1 MEDWTFQYFRKGD
14 PGYEDARGVAVWNG
28 IVPPRY
34 PDLIAYPEQD
44 EQVVMIVRFA
54 KEHNMSIATKSGGH
68 SFTASFLRDGGIF
81 VDLVKMNKFTFD
93 VDSRVAQ
100 AQPAAY
106 GSDLNT
112 ALAESGLMFPG
123 GHCPTVGL
131 GGFLLQGGFGWN
143 SRKWGV
149 ACESV
154 LAIDVVTADGRLVHA
169 DANDNSDFY
178 WAARGSGCGYF
189 GLITKF
195 YLQLYTLPRGIMT
208 ARYVFEVKD
217 LDEVLTAIDGVSHQ
231 VVPELE
237 IAFFAARDQDGFHGR
252 PTFAITA
259 DALSDTTTQA
269 RSALDL
275 LHNLPVVRQK
285 CIKAYPYVSCTLA
298 EMLKRYDD
306 ILDNRGQRYQVNNL
320 WTDSPAQDLLPSFH
334 RIIDSLPPA
343 PTHLYMMW
351 WLPGAK
357 QRDPNMVFS
366 MEARLY
372 VALYAI
378 SGDMDHDSKHSDYV
392 VRSMGLM
399 NEHKKGIQLADENLP
414 ADPGKFMGGPQ
425 FRRLEKLR
433 RQHDPRGLFH
443 SYIRLPAEFE
453 ASRAS
458 L

>member
-1 MEDWTFQYFRKGD
+1 MEDWRFQYLRKGD
-14 PGYEDARGVAVWNG
+14 QGYEDARCAAVWNG
-28 IVPPRY
+28 SVPPRY
-34 PDLIAYPEQD
+34 PNLITYPEED
-44 EQVVMIVRFA
+44 EHVVQIVRYA
-54 KEHNMSIATKSGGH
+54 NQYNMSIATKSGGH
-68 SFTASFLRDGGIF
+68 SFTASFLRDDAIF

-93 VDSRVAQ
+93 TARRVAE
-100 AQPAAY
+100 AQPAVY
-106 GSDLNT
+106 GSDLNA
-112 ALAESGLMFPG
+112 ALAKRGLMFPS

-169 DANDNSDFY
+169 DANNYSDFY

-208 ARYVFEVKD
+208 ARYIFEVRD
-217 LDEVLTAIDGVSHQ
+217 LDEVLTAIDAISPR

-237 IAFFAARDQDGFHGR
+237 IAFFAARDQDGFQGR
-252 PTFAITA
+252 PTIAITA
-259 DALSDTTTQA
+259 DALSDTKAEA

-275 LHNLPVVRQK
+275 LHRLPVVEQK
-285 CIKAYPYVSCTLA
+285 CIKSDPYVSCTLA

-306 ILDNRGQRYQVNNL
+306 ILDNRGLRYQVNNM
-320 WTDSPAQDLLPSFH
+320 WTDSIVQNLLPSFH

-378 SGDMDHDSKHSDYV
+378 SGVADQDSKHSEYV
-392 VRSMGLM
+392 VKSIALM
-399 NEHKKGIQLADENLP
+399 NNHKKGIQLADENLP
-414 ADPGKFMGGPQ
+414 ADPGKFMGGPE

-433 RQHDPRGLFH
+433 RRHDPHGRFH
-443 SYIRLPAEFE
+443 TYIRLPAEFE
-453 ASRAS
+453 VSQAS